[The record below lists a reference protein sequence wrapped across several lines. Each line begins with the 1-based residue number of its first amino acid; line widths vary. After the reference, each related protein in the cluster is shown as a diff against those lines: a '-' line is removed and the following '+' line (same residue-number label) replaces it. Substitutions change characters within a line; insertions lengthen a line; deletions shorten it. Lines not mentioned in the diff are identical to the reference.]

1 MSEKKYKLN
10 FIFATDLKYLPMT
23 KLFLPCLLA
32 LLITSC
38 HKQKMQLN
46 SDVVSADNQENTYS
60 SKIGSDITYPEVVF
74 KKQYRS
80 KNEYVVI
87 LKDENF
93 KNYNNLQI
101 QAEFFTHENS
111 SGLPTGKRMHK
122 PFIFTKEL
130 DKSIPTIKS
139 EGVEFESALENLI
152 VDVVLTYMVK
162 GEKVKTD
169 NYSIYVG
176 KDGKA
181 DLQAPTFKTVHFVDD
196 WQGESVYLKGKVI
209 VANDPARIVK
219 SIQIE
224 FIEPFSEPKPINQRA
239 LGNIMQANGSLVRAQ
254 SEFNLLKTEQL
265 KFSSSPNGFT
275 YPVALTMLDADGK
288 IVEKPYET
296 KIEFQKGKS
305 IPKIIDIR
313 FFAKERNSHSKELI
327 YIPAIAV
334 ENIDWKNVSAVEMKF
349 NQPIKGP
356 SPSQLVFRCRKRPDI
371 LTAEW
376 DDLLDESRSVLIQ
389 NPLYTG
395 SNHET
400 YNPLFDND
408 AKPLTFSGNPLN
420 NTYSVT
426 VTLFDIYGKPMGES
440 FTQNVLIHSNVPTV
454 FYLSTKRLRS
464 NSTISTARVKE
475 TDNIRDEANGSSR

>member
-181 DLQAPTFKTVHFVDD
+181 VARDIVEQVAHHEERHDERHGKADDHRRAEFGGDVVLGFVKVV
-196 WQGESVYLKGKVI
+196 GEGP
-209 VANDPARIVK
+209 AHDRHGDPEGELRRRALVGAH
-219 SIQIE
+219 Q
-224 FIEPFSEPKPINQRA
+224 QRA
-239 LGNIMQANGSLVRAQ
+239 H
-254 SEFNLLKTEQL
+254 
-265 KFSSSPNGFT
+265 
-275 YPVALTMLDADGK
+275 DG
-288 IVEKPYET
+288 
-296 KIEFQKGKS
+296 G
-305 IPKIIDIR
+305 
-313 FFAKERNSHSKELI
+313 
-327 YIPAIAV
+327 
-334 ENIDWKNVSAVEMKF
+334 
-349 NQPIKGP
+349 
-356 SPSQLVFRCRKRPDI
+356 
-371 LTAEW
+371 
-376 DDLLDESRSVLIQ
+376 
-389 NPLYTG
+389 
-395 SNHET
+395 
-400 YNPLFDND
+400 
-408 AKPLTFSGNPLN
+408 
-420 NTYSVT
+420 
-426 VTLFDIYGKPMGES
+426 
-440 FTQNVLIHSNVPTV
+440 
-454 FYLSTKRLRS
+454 
-464 NSTISTARVKE
+464 AR
-475 TDNIRDEANGSSR
+475 T